1 MLSKLYSATVFGVD
15 AYIVEVEVDVRPGLP
30 LFNIVGLPDTAVQES
45 RERVRSAIKNSE
57 FEFPMQR
64 ITVNLAPADIKK
76 EGPVFNLPIAIGILA
91 ASGQVKSDLLD
102 KHIIIG
108 ELSLDGSIRPVNGV
122 LPIALMANK

>member
-15 AYIVEVEVDVRPGLP
+15 AYMVEVEVDVRPGLP

-76 EGPVFNLPIAIGILA
+76 EGPVFDLPIVRPTYNNRGIIL
-91 ASGQVKSDLLD
+91 GRE
-102 KHIIIG
+102 H
-108 ELSLDGSIRPVNGV
+108 
-122 LPIALMANK
+122 